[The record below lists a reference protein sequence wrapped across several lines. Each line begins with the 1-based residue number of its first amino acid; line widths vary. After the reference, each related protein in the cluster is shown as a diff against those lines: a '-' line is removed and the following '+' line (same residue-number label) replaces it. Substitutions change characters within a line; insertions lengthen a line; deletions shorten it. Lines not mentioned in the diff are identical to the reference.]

1 MGLDFVGSVPRM
13 SLSPRNPSG
22 TAAMVLLTLS
32 GLVLS
37 SCASL
42 PASPLQDEAPS
53 EPESVLNSSTFAG
66 LGLRNLGP
74 ALMSGRIA
82 DIALHPDDP
91 STWYVAVGSGNVW
104 KTINAGT
111 TWTPIFE
118 DQGSYSTGCITIDP
132 NAPDTI
138 WLGTG
143 ENVGGR
149 HVGFG
154 DGVYVSRDG
163 GESWNNVGLGAS
175 EHIGKILIDPR
186 DSDTV
191 YVASQGPL
199 WSGGG
204 ERGLFKSTDGGGSW
218 SLILS
223 GGPYTGVNDVILD
236 PSQPDVLY
244 ASKHQRLRTV
254 ASLLNGGPE
263 SGLFK
268 SVDGGA
274 NWAELTRGLPSEDKG
289 RIGLALAPEDSS
301 IVYATIEL
309 GPRKGGFYRSTDS
322 GESWEK
328 RNDYMSGGTGP
339 HYYQEIW
346 PSPHAPGTVFQ
357 ADVWMQVTRDG
368 GATFNPVGEANKHSD
383 NHALAFH
390 PTDPDYLLSGCDG
403 GLYETFDQGATWKFV
418 ANLPVTQFY
427 KVAVDD
433 AEPFYNVYGGTQDN
447 STQGGPS
454 RTDSANGIRNADWFI
469 TVFAD
474 GHQPAT
480 EPGNPD
486 IVYSEWQEGNL
497 VRTDRRTGEIVYIQP
512 QPAEDE
518 PSERFNW
525 DAPILVSPH
534 SPTRLYYA
542 SQRVWRSENRGDEWE
557 AISEDLTHRADR
569 LRTPMM
575 DRVWSVDA
583 LWDLMAMSKFGTI
596 TSLAESPLVQGLL
609 YAGTDDGRIQVS
621 EDGGGSWRAVDSLPD
636 VPDGFFVNDLKADL
650 FNPDGVYVC
659 VDNHKTGDYQPYLLH
674 STDRGATWQSIAGAL
689 PARHLCW
696 RLVQDHE
703 RAELLFLGT
712 EFGVFFSVDTG
723 DHWVKLTG
731 GTPNI
736 PFRDLAIQRRESDL
750 VGASFGR
757 GFWILDDYSPLREV
771 STEVLELFSVRDA
784 DWYVPRPTLGGGGK
798 ASQGDS
804 YYVAENPPFGATFTY
819 YLREGLKSRKAARQE
834 AEGKIAEEGGDTPTP
849 GWDVLREE
857 ELAPNPSVELV
868 VRDSQGALVRRLAGA
883 AQKGMHRVTWDL
895 RRPAVDAWS
904 RGEKSDRGG
913 RGPEGVLTA
922 PGTYT
927 VSLRKQV
934 EGEWTDLA
942 GAVSFE
948 VSPLREG
955 SLPGA
960 GPAVAAAFGLELEAA
975 NRRAGAIRAVTAD
988 LMERVTAMRSV
999 LARATSDVDSLDAR
1013 AANLERQ
1020 LHDIELAF
1028 SGSSRRD
1035 DAGDP
1040 GPVSIQRRLSV
1051 ASMGTSWSTYGPSP
1065 SHRDSLAIGLKKMIT
1080 LAEQLEQLRLN
1091 VMPALEQALDQAGVP
1106 WSPGRGIGK

>member
-1 MGLDFVGSVPRM
+1 M
-13 SLSPRNPSG
+13 
-22 TAAMVLLTLS
+22 
-32 GLVLS
+32 
-37 SCASL
+37 
-42 PASPLQDEAPS
+42 QDEATS
-53 EPESVLNSSTFAG
+53 EPESVFNSGTFAG

-104 KTINAGT
+104 KTTNAGT
-111 TWTPIFE
+111 TWKPIFE

-163 GESWNNVGLGAS
+163 GESWNNVGLAAS
-175 EHIGKILIDPR
+175 EHIAKILVDPR

-218 SLILS
+218 NLVLS
-223 GGPYTGVNDVILD
+223 GGPYTGVNDVIMD
-236 PSQPDVLY
+236 PEQPDVLY

-254 ASLLNGGPE
+254 AALLNGGPE
-263 SGLFK
+263 SGIYK
-268 SVDGGA
+268 SADGGA
-274 NWAELTRGLPSEDKG
+274 SWAELTRGLPSEDKG

-322 GESWEK
+322 GQSWEK

-346 PSPHAPGTVFQ
+346 ASPHAPGTIFQ
-357 ADVWMQVTRDG
+357 ADVWMHVTRDG
-368 GATFNPVGEANKHSD
+368 GKTFNEVGEENKHSD

-390 PTDPDYLLSGCDG
+390 PTDPDYLLAGCDG

-542 SQRVWRSENRGDEWE
+542 SQRVWRSENRGDEWT
-557 AISEDLTHRADR
+557 AISGDLTHSADR

-650 FNPDGVYVC
+650 FNPDGVYAC
-659 VDNHKTGDYQPYLLH
+659 VDNHKTGDYKPYLLH
-674 STDRGATWQSIAGAL
+674 SIDRGATWQSIVGDL
-689 PARHLCW
+689 PDRHLCW

-712 EFGVFFSVDTG
+712 EFGVFFSVDAG
-723 DHWVKLTG
+723 AHWVKLTG

-750 VGASFGR
+750 VGATFGR
-757 GFWILDDYSPLREV
+757 GFWILDDYSALREV
-771 STEVLELFSVRDA
+771 SAEVLDQEAALFSIRDA
-784 DWYVPRPTLGGGGK
+784 DWYIPRPTLGNGGK

-819 YLREGLKSRKAARQE
+819 YLREGLKSRKAERQE

-849 GWDVLREE
+849 GWDALREE
-857 ELAPNPSVELV
+857 ELAPDPSVELV
-868 VRDSQGALVRRLAGA
+868 VRDSQGAVVRRLEGV
-883 AQKGMHRVTWDL
+883 AQKGLHRVTWDL

-904 RGEKSDRGG
+904 RGGGGERRG

-934 EGEWTDLA
+934 EGQWTDLTE
-942 GAVSFE
+942 AVSFE

-955 SLPGA
+955 SLPSA
-960 GPAVAAAFGLELEAA
+960 GPAAAAEFWLELEAA
-975 NRRAGAIRAVTAD
+975 NRRAGAIGALTAD
-988 LMERVTAMRSV
+988 LLERVKAMRSV
-999 LARATSDVDSLDAR
+999 LARATSDADSLDAR
-1013 AANLERQ
+1013 AARVERQ

-1035 DAGDP
+1035 DAGDS
-1040 GPVSIQRRLSV
+1040 GPVSVQHRLSM
-1051 ASMGTSWSTYGPSP
+1051 ASMGTSWSTYGPAP
-1065 SHRDSLAIGLKKMIT
+1065 SHKESLRIGLATMAT

-1091 VMPALEQALDQAGVP
+1091 AMPALEQALDQAGVP

>member
-1 MGLDFVGSVPRM
+1 
-13 SLSPRNPSG
+13 
-22 TAAMVLLTLS
+22 MVVLTLS

-42 PASPLQDEAPS
+42 SAVFLQDETPS
-53 EPESVLNSSTFAG
+53 EPESIFNSETFAG
-66 LGLRNLGP
+66 LKLRNIGP

-82 DIALHPDDP
+82 DIALHPDNP
-91 STWYVAVGSGNVW
+91 SIWYVAVGSGNVW

-118 DQGSYSTGCITIDP
+118 NQGSYSTGCIAIDP
-132 NAPDTI
+132 NAPETI

-163 GESWNNVGLGAS
+163 GKSWNNVGLGAS

-191 YVASQGPL
+191 YVAAQGPL

-218 SLILS
+218 NLVLS
-223 GGPYTGVNDVILD
+223 GGPYTGVNDVIMD
-236 PSQPDVLY
+236 PEQPDVLY

-254 ASLLNGGPE
+254 AALLNGGPE
-263 SGLFK
+263 SGIFK

-274 NWAELTRGLPSEDKG
+274 NWTELTSGLPSEDKG

-309 GPRKGGFYRSTDS
+309 GPRKGGFFRSMDA
-322 GESWEK
+322 GQSWEK

-346 PSPHAPGTVFQ
+346 ASPHAPGTVFQ
-357 ADVWMQVTRDG
+357 ADVWMHVTRDG
-368 GATFNPVGEANKHSD
+368 GETFNEVGEENKHSD

-390 PTDPDYLLSGCDG
+390 PTDPDYLLAGCDG

-512 QPAEDE
+512 QPAADE
-518 PSERFNW
+518 PWERFNW

-542 SQRVWRSENRGDEWE
+542 SQRVWRSDNRGDEWT
-557 AISEDLTHRADR
+557 AISGDLTHGTDR
-569 LRTPMM
+569 LLDPMM

-596 TSLAESPLVQGLL
+596 TSLAESPLVEGLL

-636 VPDGFFVNDLKADL
+636 VPEGFFVNDLKADL
-650 FNPDGVYVC
+650 FNPDGVYAC
-659 VDNHKTGDYQPYLLH
+659 VDNHKTGDFKPYLLH
-674 STDRGATWQSIAGAL
+674 STDRGETWKSIVGDL
-689 PARHLCW
+689 PERHLCW

-712 EFGVFFSVDTG
+712 EFGVFFSVDAG
-723 DHWVKLTG
+723 GHWVKLTG

-736 PFRDLAIQRRESDL
+736 PFRDLAIQRRENDL
-750 VGASFGR
+750 VGATFGR

-771 STEVLELFSVRDA
+771 SVEVLEREAALFSVRDA
-784 DWYVPRPTLGGGGK
+784 HWYVPRPTLGRGGK
-798 ASQGDS
+798 ASQGDA
-804 YYVAENPPFGATFTY
+804 YFVADNPPFGAVFTY
-819 YLREGLKSRKAARQE
+819 HLREDLKSRKAARQE

-849 GWDVLREE
+849 GWDALREE
-857 ELAPNPSVELV
+857 ELASDPGIELV
-868 VRDSQGALVRRLAGA
+868 VRDSTGSIVRRLAGA
-883 AQKGMHRVTWDL
+883 SQKGMHRVTWDL

-904 RGEKSDRGG
+904 RDSG
-913 RGPEGVLTA
+913 RGDRWDDRPTGALTA

-927 VSLRKQV
+927 VGLRKQV
-934 EGEWTDLA
+934 EGQWTDLA
-942 GAVSFE
+942 EAVSFE
-948 VSPLREG
+948 VIPLREG
-955 SLPGA
+955 SLPNA
-960 GPAVAAAFGLELEAA
+960 GPAAAAAFGLELEAA
-975 NRRAGAIRAVTAD
+975 NRRAASIRALTAD
-988 LMERVTAMRSV
+988 LLERVTAMRSV
-999 LARATSDVDSLDAR
+999 LSRATGDVDALDAR
-1013 AANLERQ
+1013 AAGIERQ
-1020 LHDIELAF
+1020 LQDIELAF

-1035 DAGDP
+1035 NAGDP
-1040 GPVSIQRRLSV
+1040 GPVSIQRRLRV
-1051 ASMGTSWSTYGPSP
+1051 ASMGTSWSTYGPAP
-1065 SHRDSLAIGLKKMIT
+1065 SHRESLAIGLAGMTT
-1080 LAEQLEQLRLN
+1080 LAQQLEGLRSQTL
-1091 VMPALEQALDQAGVP
+1091 PALERDLDQAGVP